1 MDPAQR
7 GNVLDAETA
16 VVGSILID
24 SRAFDA
30 VSDLLTP
37 EAFQTELCRA
47 VFRAAQELTAQGL
60 PVDPVVIGKRIRETG
75 GEISNQTLAE
85 LMEVTPSAANVE
97 YYAGL
102 VLDGAKR
109 RKLRDLAEKILED
122 GTAPTDELLSQTAG
136 EISSLVES
144 AVGSR
149 CITSNDMLHRFYD
162 DLASREAGKKNVLP
176 SGFPN
181 LDKVL
186 GGGFLRGGLYIIA
199 ARPGMGKTTVALNLA
214 DNFTGG
220 VLFVSL
226 EMSPE
231 QLTAKRLAR
240 ETGIPSNRLLMGN
253 GLTDDEYVKICSASS
268 DLSGS
273 GLTVNRRVG
282 ATVPEIAVMARSV
295 QNLSAVVV
303 DYIGLVQHKGAGS
316 RYEAMTE
323 ISGALKRLA
332 ISLNVPVIA
341 LAQLNRAAETRTDK
355 RPSLA
360 DLRDSGAIEQ
370 DADGVLLLYRP
381 DYYQKEKPA
390 QNAWTPS
397 LIECEIAKN
406 RHAATGKTYF
416 DGYLAVSR
424 IAEARVQ

>member
-1 MDPAQR
+1 MDTAQR
-7 GNVLDAETA
+7 IGALDAETA

-30 VSDLLTP
+30 VADLLAP
-37 EAFQTELCRA
+37 DAFQSELCRIIFQTA
-47 VFRAAQELTAQGL
+47 KDLAAEGT
-60 PVDPVVIGKRIRETG
+60 PVDPVAIGKRIRETG
-75 GEISNQTLAE
+75 GQISSQTLME
-85 LMEVTPSAANVE
+85 LMEITPTAANVT
-97 YYAGL
+97 YYANL

-109 RKLRDLAEKILED
+109 RKLRELADKILAD
-122 GTAPTDELLSQTAG
+122 SATPTDELLSQTAG
-136 EISSLVES
+136 EVSSLVES

-240 ETGIPSNRLLMGN
+240 ETGIPSNRLLMGK
-253 GLTDDEYVKICSASS
+253 GLSDDEYIKICSASS
-268 DLSGS
+268 KLSGS
-273 GLTVNRRVG
+273 GLTVNRRMG
-282 ATVPEIAVMARSV
+282 ATVAEIAVMARSV
-295 QNLSAVVV
+295 HNLSAVVV
-303 DYIGLVQHKGAGS
+303 DYIGLIQQKGAGS

-332 ISLNVPVIA
+332 ISLNVPIIA
-341 LAQLNRAAETRTDK
+341 LAQLNRAAETRNDK

-370 DADGVLLLYRP
+370 DADGVLLLYRA
-381 DYYQKEKPA
+381 DYYQKEKPT

-397 LIECEIAKN
+397 LIECEVAKN